1 MLIEYINKAMSKAVY
16 DKLEDDTFS
25 GKIPQCPGVVA
36 FGETLYQCQQE
47 LKSSL
52 EGWLIVKIRHGDKLP
67 VIGKIN
73 LNKKMPILHSEA
85 VVHG

>member
-1 MLIEYINKAMSKAVY
+1 MLIEYVDKAMSKAVY
-16 DKLEDDTFS
+16 DKLDDGTFT

-36 FGETLYQCQQE
+36 FGESLYQCEQE
-47 LKSSL
+47 LRSTL

-73 LNKKMPILHSEA
+73 LNNKMPVLRGA
-85 VVHG
+85 TAHG